1 MKDDNLENKEKRT
14 SYDDVPYESHAFAQ
28 SHPDRLATIG
38 RLFNMTPAP
47 VNRCRVLELGA
58 ASGGNLIPMAFYL
71 PESEFVGIDQSG
83 DQARAGQNIIRDL
96 GLKNIRLEHAD
107 IMDVDT
113 SWGMFD
119 YILCH
124 GVYSWVPDIVRDKI
138 MIIASANLAPQ
149 GIAYISYNTYPG
161 WHLHETFRYAML
173 YHTKSIREPWERVRR
188 AKELIDVMIRHIP
201 VENDPYA
208 LHIRKD
214 MEVIRSS
221 SDSSVFH
228 EHLEEVNTPVYF
240 HRFAEHADR
249 HNLQYMGESDFGD
262 MLTHNF
268 PEETAND
275 LSRICEDVI
284 HLEQYMDFL
293 RHRPFRRTLLCH
305 KAVKAD
311 RNIAPER
318 LKGMMIASNLMT
330 ESGQVNLSPDVQQT
344 FCTPKGKSIRV
355 RHPLT
360 KMALAILRAQWPK
373 AVVFEELFQE
383 TIRRI
388 GNSQVHETLA
398 AELSEFYKSGA
409 IELHSW
415 QGNFSTYISERPKIN
430 DLALYQSRAGL
441 PIVNPR
447 HETIDVDDFSKQV
460 LLLSDGTRTRK
471 QLSELLSKLMTD
483 RNLLEKSI
491 DRILS
496 RVSET
501 ALLSG

>member
-1 MKDDNLENKEKRT
+1 MNNQEKRT
-14 SYDDVPYESHAFAQ
+14 SYDEVPYESHAFAQ

-38 RLFNMTPAP
+38 QLFGMSPAP

-83 DQARAGQNIIRDL
+83 YQAQAGQKIIRDL

-113 SWGMFD
+113 SWGLFD

-149 GIAYISYNTYPG
+149 GIVYISYNTYPG

-173 YHTKSIREPWERVRR
+173 YHTKDIREPRERVRR

-201 VENDPYA
+201 VEDDPYA

-240 HRFAEHADR
+240 HRFAEHANR
-249 HNLQYMGESDFGD
+249 HNLQYLGESDLPD
-262 MLTHNF
+262 MLTYNF
-268 PEETAND
+268 PEETAKD
-275 LSRICEDVI
+275 LGGICEDVI

-305 KAVKAD
+305 KAVKTD
-311 RNIAPER
+311 RNIAPDR
-318 LKGMMIASNLMT
+318 LKGMLIASNLMT
-330 ESGQVNLSPDVQQT
+330 ESGQVNLSPDAAQI
-344 FCTPKGKSIRV
+344 FSTPKGTSVSV

-373 AVVFEELFQE
+373 AMLFEDLFQE

-409 IELHSW
+409 IELHKW
-415 QGNFSTYISERPKIN
+415 QGNFTTYISERPTIN

-460 LLLSDGTRTRK
+460 LLLSDGTRTRR
-471 QLSELLSKLMTD
+471 QISEALRGLMTD

-496 RVSET
+496 RLSET